1 MSDRTFTCPSC
12 GLAVDR
18 DVNAAVN
25 LRDLVAASASE
36 TQNARGGDRKTALAR
51 QVPVKR
57 EPGTARAG
65 QTGGAIPSRVAARQR
80 LTHAS

>member
-1 MSDRTFTCPSC
+1 ALSIHA
-12 GLAVDR
+12 LVADR
-18 DVNAAVN
+18 DHNAAIN
-25 LRDLVAASASE
+25 LRQLVAASTSE

-65 QTGGAIPSRVAARQR
+65 QTGSASPNGEAA
-80 LTHAS
+80 